1 MRTRLIVALV
11 AVVVVLFPKAAWAL
25 CQLQPFDRVVRS
37 SDAVLVATVV
47 EGASRG
53 PHRSGII
60 VRLEVEQVLKGS
72 AVDGERVLISSCGPI
87 IAGSTAELLAQ
98 RMIGTR
104 ELFLLSRTGEGT
116 LSQYS
121 QITTPQ
127 DMTLEQRIERA
138 RDVLGIAPAPP
149 PGPLQQD
156 GGIPLWVWA
165 IGLGALVVA
174 VVSMVRRSRRV

>member
-1 MRTRLIVALV
+1 MRSRLIVALV
-11 AVVVVLFPKAAWAL
+11 VAVSVLFPKAAWAL

-47 EGASRG
+47 GGASRG
-53 PHRSGII
+53 PHRSGFI
-60 VRLEVEQVLKGS
+60 VRLDVEQVLKGS
-72 AVDGERVLISSCGPI
+72 AVDGQRVLISPCGPI
-87 IAGSTAELLAQ
+87 IAGSTAELVAR

-104 ELFLLSRTGEGT
+104 ELFLLSRSGEET
-116 LSQYS
+116 FSQYS

-138 RDVLGIAPAPP
+138 RDVLGVTPAPP
-149 PGPLQQD
+149 RAPLQHD
-156 GGIPLWVWA
+156 GGIPLGVWA

-174 VVSMVRRSRRV
+174 LVFVVRRSRRV